1 MSCDQKCVEIAS
13 TTPNCINSLTTTSKK
28 NRRQKQKSRALKEEY
43 EEVAL
48 QAVKRWPFLGRHV
61 RTMQASV
68 VVYYIQPL
76 FDHATMHNCRITIII
91 LLVSLVVYYQSL

>member
-68 VVYYIQPL
+68 VDSSYL
-76 FDHATMHNCRITIII
+76 TMRPCTTIII
-91 LLVSLVVYYQSL
+91 IIIWLLL